1 MSFTL
6 GKGFFLVFCIITE
19 EERPLKLLVEN
30 SQDWYCLRLKA
41 LWEPV
46 NYVDGRSQSFR
57 ILLCSKIIFFIIT
70 WLLVIKFPNFLSMF
84 ST

>member
-19 EERPLKLLVEN
+19 EEIPLKLLVEN
-30 SQDWYCLRLKA
+30 RQDWYCLRLKA

-46 NYVDGRSQSFR
+46 NYVDGILDHKILEFCFVQKSF
-57 ILLCSKIIFFIIT
+57 S
-70 WLLVIKFPNFLSMF
+70 S
-84 ST
+84 